1 MRAIKKD
8 PTFRKVMGTQEELKD
23 TEGFDWL
30 EATQLAINKQKFLL
44 NWLYVKQPIPQD
56 ED

>member
-23 TEGFDWL
+23 TEGF
-30 EATQLAINKQKFLL
+30 ESTELAINKQKFLL

-56 ED
+56 

>member
-23 TEGFDWL
+23 TQGFDWL
-30 EATQLAINKQKFLL
+30 EATQLVINKQKFFL